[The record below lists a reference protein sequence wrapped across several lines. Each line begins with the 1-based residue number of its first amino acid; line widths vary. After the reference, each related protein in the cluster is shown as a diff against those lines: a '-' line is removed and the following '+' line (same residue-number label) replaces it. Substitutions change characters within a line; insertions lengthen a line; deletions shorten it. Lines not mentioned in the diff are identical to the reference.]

1 MAMTESE
8 IRRFNEW
15 VANRDTELRVV
26 GSMEDGTA
34 VLVRVPKSLGLDK

>member
-15 VANRDTELRVV
+15 VANRGTELRVI
-26 GSMEDGTA
+26 GTIEGE
-34 VLVRVPKSLGLDK
+34 VLVVRVPTSLGLGA